1 MQHETVLEIRD
12 SRLSQA
18 PDREME
24 AHMPHV
30 IKKL

>member
-18 PDREME
+18 PDQEMA
-24 AHMPHV
+24 AHMRLV
-30 IKKL
+30 VKKL